1 MKRHP
6 KERALRGSLI
16 PGTNYG
22 YSVSCDSQQES
33 DMADLLEIMVVEDDQ
48 QIQRFIEEALS
59 DGGFEPAIASSGEE
73 ALALL
78 TEGESISKYRLILID
93 IKLGK
98 DRISGWDVARRAR
111 AANPDLP
118 VVYITGVG
126 DEEWAVQGVPGSV
139 LLTKPFA
146 PAQLVTAVSQL
157 LITGS
162 STK

>member
-48 QIQRFIEEALS
+48 QIQRIIEEALS

-78 TEGESISKYRLILID
+78 TKAKVSAS
-93 IKLGK
+93 
-98 DRISGWDVARRAR
+98 
-111 AANPDLP
+111 
-118 VVYITGVG
+118 
-126 DEEWAVQGVPGSV
+126 
-139 LLTKPFA
+139 
-146 PAQLVTAVSQL
+146 TAS
-157 LITGS
+157 
-162 STK
+162 

>member
-1 MKRHP
+1 
-6 KERALRGSLI
+6 
-16 PGTNYG
+16 
-22 YSVSCDSQQES
+22 
-33 DMADLLEIMVVEDDQ
+33 MADLLEIMVVEDDQ
-48 QIQRFIEEALS
+48 QIQRIIEEALS
-59 DGGFEPAIASSGEE
+59 DGGFEPAIESSGEE

-126 DEEWAVQGVPGSV
+126 DEEW
-139 LLTKPFA
+139 
-146 PAQLVTAVSQL
+146 
-157 LITGS
+157 
-162 STK
+162 